1 MWLVMALFAGF
12 VLGWFTCAMLTV
24 GKLADAEQE
33 RIAALGRGYAQ
44 GYRDGRNRRNP

>member
-1 MWLVMALFAGF
+1 MWLAITAFVGFA
-12 VLGWFTCAMLTV
+12 LGWFTCAMLTV

-44 GYRDGRNRRNP
+44 GYRDGRYRRDP